1 MGLFDS
7 FKKIKDGLE
16 KTRSAVVDRIAR
28 VITGKTKI
36 DDEVLTMVE
45 EILLASDVGF
55 EATEKI
61 IQAMKNRIKLEG
73 YDGSEKLREI
83 LKDEIFKS
91 LIESREE
98 KVDSVKP
105 YIIMVVGVNGVGKTT
120 TVGKLAHI
128 YKSSGKKVII
138 AAADTFRAAANEQ
151 LSIWADRTGVE
162 IIQQQRGSDP
172 GAVAYDAV
180 RAAVARQADIVLI
193 DTAGRLHTRTNLM
206 EELKK
211 IRRVIQKVIE
221 DAPHEVLLVLD
232 AVTGQNGLVQA
243 RKFME
248 AVGVNGIVLT
258 KLDGTAKGGIV
269 IAINQELKLPVKF
282 IGVGEGI
289 EDLQPFDK
297 KMFVAA
303 LFGESLER

>member
-36 DDEVLTMVE
+36 DDEVLTRVE

>member
-91 LIESREE
+91 LVESREE

>member
-7 FKKIKDGLE
+7 FKKIRDGLA
-16 KTRSAVVDRIAR
+16 KTRSAVVDRISKA
-28 VITGKTKI
+28 ISDKTKI
-36 DDEVLTMVE
+36 DDEVISRVE
-45 EILLASDVGF
+45 DILLASDVGF
-55 EATEKI
+55 EATERI
-61 IQAMKNRIKLEG
+61 IQDIKNRIKLEG
-73 YDGSEKLREI
+73 YDGSEKLKEI
-83 LKDEIFKS
+83 LKDEISRS
-91 LIESREE
+91 LIEPDREKGE
-98 KVDSVKP
+98 TIKP
-105 YIIMVVGVNGVGKTT
+105 YVIMVVGVNGAGKTT
-120 TVGKLAHI
+120 TVGKLAHL
-128 YKSSGKKVII
+128 YRSSGKKVLI

-151 LSIWADRTGVE
+151 LSIWAERTGVE
-162 IIQQQRGSDP
+162 ILQQQHGADP

-180 RAAVARQADIVLI
+180 RAAVAREVDVVLI
-193 DTAGRLHTRTNLM
+193 DTAGRLHTKTNLM

-221 DAPHEVLLVLD
+221 NAPHEVLLVLD

-269 IAINQELKLPVKF
+269 IAINQELRLPVKF
-282 IGVGEGI
+282 IGVGEGVD
-289 EDLQPFDK
+289 DLQPFDK

-303 LFGESLER
+303 LFGESFAG

>member
-162 IIQQQRGSDP
+162 IIQQQRGTDP